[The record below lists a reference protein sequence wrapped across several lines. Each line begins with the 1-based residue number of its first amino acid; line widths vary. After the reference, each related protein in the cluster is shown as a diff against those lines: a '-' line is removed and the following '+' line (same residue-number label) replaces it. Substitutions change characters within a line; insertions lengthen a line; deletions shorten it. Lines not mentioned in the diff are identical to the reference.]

1 MDNTLAFVLSGGG
14 SRGALQVGA
23 LHALFERDLRPD
35 FLIGSSVGSVNSAYL
50 SLHGYSQA
58 TLDQLSDV
66 WRHASSFDLLPKNY
80 IWLAMRSMLRRSS
93 SDPAQRL
100 RQFLIS
106 NGLTP
111 DLRFG
116 QLHAPNL
123 FVVAAD
129 LNTGKPV
136 IHGLGEEEKVL
147 DALLLSTA
155 LPPWFLPVKKQG
167 AYLVDGGIV
176 SNLPIEPAL
185 HMGATQI
192 IALDLL
198 DGQSVPAEST
208 GLGGFL
214 GRLTY
219 AVERRHAEL
228 ELELAQARGVPT
240 LYLGLGEKTN
250 TPFWDFQHTDEMLA
264 QGYAIAC
271 RILDDQLDEKLLK
284 LTGE

>member
-1 MDNTLAFVLSGGG
+1 MDNKLAFVLSGGG

-23 LHALFERDLRPD
+23 LRAIYERGLQPD
-35 FLIGSSVGSVNSAYL
+35 FLIGSSVGSVNAAYL
-50 SLHGYSQA
+50 SLHGYTQA
-58 TLDQLSDV
+58 TLDQLTDV
-66 WRHASSFDLLPKNY
+66 WRHASSYDLLPKNY

-100 RQFLIS
+100 RQFFIN

-116 QLHAPNL
+116 ELQEPRLY
-123 FVVAAD
+123 VVAAD

-136 IHGLGEEEKVL
+136 IHGTVEDEKVL

-155 LPPWFLPVKKQG
+155 LPPWFMPVKEQG

-185 HMGATQI
+185 RMGATQI

-198 DGQSVPAEST
+198 DGQSVPAESS

-228 ELELAQARGVPT
+228 ELELAEARGVPT
-240 LYLGLGEKTN
+240 LYLGLGEKTS

-264 QGYAIAC
+264 QGYAAA
-271 RILDDQLDEKLLK
+271 RRVLDDQQGERLLK
-284 LTGE
+284 VAGE

>member
-1 MDNTLAFVLSGGG
+1 MENKLAFVLSGGG

-23 LHALFERDLRPD
+23 LHALFERGLQPD
-35 FLIGSSVGSVNSAYL
+35 FLIGSSVGSVNAAYL
-50 SLHGYSQA
+50 ALHGYSQA
-58 TLDQLSDV
+58 TLDQLTEV
-66 WRHASSFDLLPKNY
+66 WRHASSYDLLPKNY

-93 SDPAQRL
+93 NDPAQRL
-100 RQFLIS
+100 RQFFIH

-136 IHGLGEEEKVL
+136 IHGLGENEKVL

-155 LPPWFLPVKKQG
+155 LPPWFMPVREQG

-198 DGQSVPAEST
+198 DTHLVPAESS

-219 AVERRHAEL
+219 AVERRHAAL
-228 ELELAQARGVPT
+228 ELELAEARGIPT

-250 TPFWDFQHTDEMLA
+250 TPFWDFQHTDEMLE
-264 QGYAIAC
+264 QGYAIA
-271 RILDDQLDEKLLK
+271 RHILDGQKDERLLK
-284 LTGE
+284 LIRE